1 MNGVMSS
8 VMDPYPTSSPN
19 MKTKLGRPAD
29 ALLLLRDRTAEEL
42 LLLLLLSLGG
52 YTYTY
57 ASNVANVP
65 ANTKAH
71 AVRDRIAGV

>member
-1 MNGVMSS
+1 
-8 VMDPYPTSSPN
+8 